1 MTLRGVTCSFE
12 RCTNELTDSAIS
24 KHRHKHTRAHKK
36 VQSTNLLNRVLHV
49 MFRYVEP
56 EAVRQRSGSV
66 WTLGSAKAA
75 VERSES
81 SSDEVIIPSE
91 GNETYAAASLQGQ
104 ERNLAPRFCPT
115 AAKREETVE
124 NAASDRCLSA
134 ESQHRESPNAE
145 RNLLFPCS
153 DMIELR

>member
-1 MTLRGVTCSFE
+1 
-12 RCTNELTDSAIS
+12 
-24 KHRHKHTRAHKK
+24 
-36 VQSTNLLNRVLHV
+36 

-56 EAVRQRSGSV
+56 EGVRQRSGSV

-124 NAASDRCLSA
+124 NAASDRCLQNHNTGNLQMQSGTF
-134 ESQHRESPNAE
+134 SSPV
-145 RNLLFPCS
+145 PT
-153 DMIELR
+153 